1 VAAESQSASEEG
13 GASIKPELEAFDA
26 TLDHFARFGL
36 ARRWQLD
43 RDALEDR
50 YLEASRR
57 VHPDRHANA
66 DAATRRAALEH
77 SAAINEAYRVL
88 RDGVRRAEYL
98 VKLGG
103 IDLDSSDPK
112 TGAPHPEQSFLIEM
126 IERREQLEDSTDEDA
141 LDELRDEVESELEGT
156 LDRAIAALQFD
167 HGSDHGSDQGR
178 GDVRAAAAALV
189 HRRYLQ
195 RFLTEIDAAR
205 T

>member
-1 VAAESQSASEEG
+1 VAAESRSAS
-13 GASIKPELEAFDA
+13 SSLEAFDA

-43 RDALEDR
+43 RDTLEDA

-66 DAATRRAALEH
+66 DAGTRRAALEH
-77 SAAINEAYRVL
+77 SAALNEGYAVL
-88 RDGVRRAEYL
+88 RDPVRRAEYL

-112 TGAPHPEQSFLIEM
+112 TGAPHPEQAFLIEM
-126 IERREQLEDSTDEDA
+126 IERREQLENLVENRSSDEAA
-141 LDELRDEVESELEGT
+141 LGELRDDDEAELDTT
-156 LDRAIAALQFD
+156 LDRAIAALHPD
-167 HGSDHGSDQGR
+167 HGR

-195 RFLTEIDAAR
+195 RFLTEIDAADS
-205 T
+205 

>member
-1 VAAESQSASEEG
+1 VAAESRSAS
-13 GASIKPELEAFDA
+13 SSLEAFDA

-43 RDALEDR
+43 RDALEDA

-66 DAATRRAALEH
+66 DAGTRRAALEH
-77 SAAINEAYRVL
+77 SAALNEGYAVL
-88 RDGVRRAEYL
+88 RDAVRRAEYL

-112 TGAPHPEQSFLIEM
+112 TGAPHPEQAFLIEM
-126 IERREQLEDSTDEDA
+126 IERREQLEGLIENRSSDEHA
-141 LDELRDEVESELEGT
+141 LGELRDDVEAELDTT
-156 LDRAIAALQFD
+156 LDRAIAALE
-167 HGSDHGSDQGR
+167 R
-178 GDVRAAAAALV
+178 GEARAAAAALV

-195 RFLTEIDAAR
+195 RFLTEIDAADS
-205 T
+205 